1 MHLLLSFLAA
11 SLFVFTAST
20 DHNTTRVVTVIAH
33 RGDHRA
39 APENTLKA
47 FEDAIANG
55 ADYIEVDLR
64 TTADGELVV
73 MHDATVDRTTNGKGA
88 VKEMTLDQLLGLRI
102 ISENKVSSG
111 SYQVP
116 TFEQVLG
123 VAKNRIK
130 IYLDFKEADALK
142 TWQVIQEYKMENDIV
157 VYINRNDQYPAWR
170 ANGRHIPLI
179 VSLPDSV
186 TDVTSL
192 QRYLQAVDANILDG
206 SVGTYTPEMIKV
218 AHAAGRKIWVD
229 VQSEAEGKKEWLYAL
244 NLGVDGLQT
253 DHLTELKSWLKSQ
266 P

>member
-1 MHLLLSFLAA
+1 MHLFLSFLAGF
-11 SLFVFTAST
+11 LFVITPVT
-20 DHNTTRVVTVIAH
+20 NYNTTPVIVIAH
-33 RGDHRA
+33 RGDHSS

-88 VKEMTLDQLLGLRI
+88 IKDMTLTQLRALRI
-102 ISENKVSSG
+102 VSADKSFSG
-111 SYQVP
+111 IYQVP
-116 TFEQVLG
+116 TFEQVLDM
-123 VAKNRIK
+123 ARNRIK

-142 TWQVIQEYKMENDIV
+142 TWQLIQKYKMDNDIV
-157 VYINRNDQYPAWR
+157 VYINKNDQYPAWR
-170 ANGRHIPLI
+170 TNGKHIPLM

-186 TDVTSL
+186 TDVTAL
-192 QRYLQAVDANILDG
+192 QRYLQVVDADILDG
-206 SVGTYTPEMIKV
+206 STSTYTPEMIRI

-229 VQSEAEGKKEWLYAL
+229 VQSDTEGKKEWMHAL

-253 DHLTELKSWLKSQ
+253 DHLPELKAWLKSQ